1 MKKGKKTE
9 AISTFLG
16 PEAGI
21 DGAIVFE
28 GSIRLDGKVSG
39 DITSEGGTVIVGES
53 GQIEAAIVVDTAIVK
68 GVVTGTIHARDRIEL
83 HPPARVTGDIAA
95 PMVAIAAGVVFN
107 GKCTMTAPAARADEK
122 ATATG
127 AGNFKT
133 GEERKKSM

>member
-68 GVVTGTIHARDRIEL
+68 GVVTGNDPR
-83 HPPARVTGDIAA
+83 P
-95 PMVAIAAGVVFN
+95 
-107 GKCTMTAPAARADEK
+107 
-122 ATATG
+122 
-127 AGNFKT
+127 
-133 GEERKKSM
+133 